1 MQLYNLLRACTSYLE
16 TNEQMDWEEKKK
28 KSTDLLGI
36 YTVRDDHSIWS
47 GHVKQTWKYI
57 NLEL

>member
-1 MQLYNLLRACTSYLE
+1 MESRCTFRVMQLYNLLRACTSYLE

-36 YTVRDDHSIWS
+36 YTVRDDHSI
-47 GHVKQTWKYI
+47 
-57 NLEL
+57 